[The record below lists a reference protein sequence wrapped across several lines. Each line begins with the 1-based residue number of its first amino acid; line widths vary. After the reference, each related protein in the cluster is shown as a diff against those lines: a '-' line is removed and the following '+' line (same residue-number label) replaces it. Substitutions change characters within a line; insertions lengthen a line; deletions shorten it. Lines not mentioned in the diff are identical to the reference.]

1 MAEEPSIETL
11 VAAYIKI
18 REKLAEVEAEH
29 RAKTK
34 DMKEQQEMITNHLL
48 DKCKEMG
55 LSSIKTAAGTVSR
68 KTQTRFWT
76 SDWDSM
82 YQFLKENDALFLLD
96 KRINT
101 LNMKQF
107 LEDNPDLLPMGL
119 NIDST
124 YAVTVYKPRKY

>member
-1 MAEEPSIETL
+1 MAEEPSLDSL

-18 REKLAEVEAEH
+18 REKLSEVDKAH

-34 DMKEQQEMITNHLL
+34 EMRDQQEMITNHLL
-48 DKCKEMG
+48 DKCKELG
-55 LSSIKTAAGTVSR
+55 LSSIKTPAGTVSR

-82 YQFLKENDALFLLD
+82 YQFLKENDALFLLE
-96 KRINT
+96 KRLNNT
-101 LNMKQF
+101 MMKQF

-119 NIDST
+119 NTDSSYT
-124 YAVTVYKPRKY
+124 VTVYKPRKS